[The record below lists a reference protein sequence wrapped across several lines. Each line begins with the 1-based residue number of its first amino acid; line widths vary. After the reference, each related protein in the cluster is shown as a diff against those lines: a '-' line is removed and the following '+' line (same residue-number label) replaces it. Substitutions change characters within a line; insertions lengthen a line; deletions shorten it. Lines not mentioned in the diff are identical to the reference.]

1 MASPLFFSTFEVTR
15 QAFHRTA
22 LAYAIVNL
30 KPIVPGH
37 VLVCSTRLVPRLA
50 DLRADELAELMR
62 AVQHV
67 GGVVERVYK
76 ADGLTIA
83 CQDGRASGQTVPHV
97 HFHVL
102 PRRLQGDALPGP
114 ETTNREGAL
123 WQDHA
128 ATSESHTGAG
138 SPEPLRMDADA
149 AREPRT
155 LEVMEQEARW
165 LARFFEADDKCARHS
180 SSAVHRCVI

>member
-1 MASPLFFSTFEVTR
+1 MAAPLFFSTFEVTR

-37 VLVCSTRLVPRLA
+37 VLVCSTRPIPRLA
-50 DLRADELAELMR
+50 DLRADELTELMC
-62 AVQHV
+62 AVQRV
-67 GGVVERVYK
+67 GRVLQRAYD

-102 PRRLQGDALPGP
+102 PRRLQGDRFAGSHSDDVYLDL
-114 ETTNREGAL
+114 EKQEGAL
-123 WQDHA
+123 PHDLVSA
-128 ATSESHTGAG
+128 SHGDSG

-149 AREPRT
+149 ARKPRT
-155 LEVMEQEARW
+155 HEDMEREAKW
-165 LARFFEADDKCARHS
+165 LAGFFEADE
-180 SSAVHRCVI
+180 